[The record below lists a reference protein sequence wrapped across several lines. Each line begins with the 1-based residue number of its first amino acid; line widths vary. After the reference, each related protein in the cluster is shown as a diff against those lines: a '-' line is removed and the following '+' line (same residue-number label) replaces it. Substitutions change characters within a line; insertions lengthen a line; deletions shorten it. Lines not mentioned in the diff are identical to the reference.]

1 MKFVASALAAA
12 AVGVCAYAHPAVAEV
27 IGNSP
32 FVIQNQPQSA
42 TATRTL
48 TPRYTVL
55 PYKGSSTAA
64 EIDLQ
69 SAVATTIP
77 LWNGAIKVGATTY
90 KYRMVGKS
98 PFVKQA
104 VPATNVKTVIVP
116 MIFTFRNSAHK
127 VIGKSDPTKVDTTC
141 SPKGS
146 ALKLV
151 QNSPVFKN
159 ITNFKVG
166 TTVLGTGQYVSL
178 FQRGEFWTKV
188 KTLNPGYKVNLAP
201 VVTTAAISVIV
212 DNPDVLLGAP
222 CPLYGISINAFD
234 SFLQGSLFTTLAS
247 RGFGPTTLPLILAY
261 NVVWTDNGCC
271 ILGYHSAFNNPHFGN
286 HFQTYS
292 VADFDSTQAF
302 SGTGDISALTHEIGE
317 WMNDPDTVNPTPPW
331 GHIGQVSGCQNNL
344 EVGDPLSGTIKPIT
358 LNGFTYHVQDM
369 AFLSWFYQ
377 QATSTGDNGW
387 YSLYGTFR
395 TKAKPCT

>member
-12 AVGVCAYAHPAVAEV
+12 AVGVCTYAYPAAAQVL
-27 IGNSP
+27 GNDT

-42 TATRTL
+42 AAHTL
-48 TPRYTVL
+48 TPRYAVL
-55 PYKGSSTAA
+55 PYKGPSTAA
-64 EIDLQ
+64 EIDIQ
-69 SAVATTIP
+69 SSAATTIP
-77 LWNGAIKVGATTY
+77 LWSSSIKVGATTY

-98 PFVKQA
+98 PFVKQG
-104 VPATNVKTVIVP
+104 VPATSVKTVIVP
-116 MIFTFRNSAHK
+116 LIFTFRNSAHK
-127 VIGKSDPTKVDTTC
+127 VIGKSDPTKVDTKC

-159 ITNFKVG
+159 VTNFKVG
-166 TTVLGTGQYVSL
+166 NTLLGTGQYVSL

-201 VVTTAAISVIV
+201 VVTTGAISIIV
-212 DNPDVLLGAP
+212 DNPDVFSGLP
-222 CPLYGISINAFD
+222 CGTIYGISINAFD
-234 SFLQGSLFTTLAS
+234 SFVQGTLFTTLAN
-247 RGFGPTTLPLILAY
+247 RGFGPTTLPLFLTY

-271 ILGYHSAFNNPHFGN
+271 ILGYHSAFDNPHFGN

-292 VADFDSTQAF
+292 VANYDSSRAF
-302 SGTGDISALTHEIGE
+302 TGTSDISALTHEIGE
-317 WMNDPDTVNPTPPW
+317 WMNDPDGVNPTPPW
-331 GHIGQVSGCQNNL
+331 GHTGQVSGCQNNL

-369 AFLSWFYQ
+369 AFFSWFYQ
-377 QATSTGDNGW
+377 QPTSMGDNGW
-387 YSLYGTFR
+387 YSLYGTFK